1 MQVNPNPNPSPSSPY
16 NVVKIPKKNG
26 GFRHIYIPNDAFK
39 EKLQSLLPEIKIQYD
54 KYKKVDCDHAFYQG
68 RNSVTNAQAHI
79 LHRYVLSLDIK
90 NFFESITN
98 HHLKKYLPRHIL
110 ELTLV
115 NNKLPQGF
123 PTSPYLSNIAM
134 IPFDEQLVQE
144 LNKINPNIVYTRYA
158 DDLTFSFGD
167 IQNKDSIITAV
178 IQLLRLYRFKLNKSK
193 MKFQDKSNG
202 RAIIT
207 GVGVSTTAVYPTR
220 KTLKKIRAALHQNNE
235 ASFRGLVEW
244 SFCKTPKQTSSSSQ

>member
-1 MQVNPNPNPSPSSPY
+1 MRNIESNLY

-26 GFRHIYIPNDAFK
+26 GFRHIYIPSDSLK
-39 EKLQSLLPEIKIQYD
+39 EKLQSLLPAIKNLYD

-79 LHRYVLSLDIK
+79 QQRYVLSLDIK
-90 NFFESITN
+90 NFFESVTN
-98 HHLKKYLPRHIL
+98 QHLKKYVPIHIL

-134 IPFDEQLVQE
+134 IPFDEQLLQE
-144 LNKINPNIVYTRYA
+144 LGKVNPNIVYTRYA

-167 IQNKDSIITAV
+167 IQNKDYIITAV

-244 SFCKTPKQTSSSSQ
+244 SFCKPPKQTTSVIQ

>member
-1 MQVNPNPNPSPSSPY
+1 MPNIESNLY

-26 GFRHIYIPNDAFK
+26 GFRHIYIPSDSLK
-39 EKLQSLLPEIKIQYD
+39 EKLQSLLPAIKNLYD

-79 LHRYVLSLDIK
+79 QQRYVLSLDIK
-90 NFFESITN
+90 NFFESVTN
-98 HHLKKYLPRHIL
+98 QHLKKYLPTHLL

-244 SFCKTPKQTSSSSQ
+244 SFCKPPKQTTSASQ

>member
-1 MQVNPNPNPSPSSPY
+1 MRNIESNPY
-16 NVVKIPKKNG
+16 NIVKIPKKNG
-26 GFRHIYIPNDAFK
+26 GFRYIYIPSDSLK
-39 EKLQSLLPEIKIQYD
+39 EKLQSLLPAIKNLYD

-79 LHRYVLSLDIK
+79 KHCYVLSLDIK
-90 NFFESITN
+90 NFFESVTN
-98 HHLKKYLPRHIL
+98 QHLKKYLPTHIL

-167 IQNKDSIITAV
+167 IKNKDLIITVV
-178 IQLLRLYRFKLNKSK
+178 IQLLRLYKFKLNKSK
-193 MKFQDKSNG
+193 MKFQDKCNG

-244 SFCKTPKQTSSSSQ
+244 SFCKPPKQTSSSSQ